1 MFCHSNDSEQQLMFE
16 FFPGET
22 PEIRSHNNSDN
33 ISNVNNVVNNINNGN
48 SNITNNNVVNKSND
62 INNDIVNNNNNNVSN
77 NNNNNIQ
84 NYRNM
89 IDNNSNDN
97 NILDNDKVY
106 RMLMKTKSYHSE
118 TPIQSQTQIK
128 SEKNLTFGGSVIDK
142 IEQKEG
148 NFIKG
153 NREPNYEIGN
163 SGETFQID
171 ESKED
176 SLLKLN
182 KLLKENCK
190 NDFGGH
196 SQIPEK
202 NPIFCLF
209 PEKIS
214 TQVEVGGEVKK
225 FDEMRN
231 VLKNT
236 NVRNVLQNVIP
247 SNINTSNI
255 HKNDINID
263 NSNLIDVHTNL
274 NMNLRTTIRTG
285 KIHDEE
291 NIFVNQDIGISDHLV
306 PPISFSENNKDS
318 NNYLSRFDEDP
329 LMCEEISKTNF
340 DIFLEGEGEGE
351 GEGEVIE
358 EGDGHGNGDGDGD
371 GDRGRSEEAILEEI
385 DTFDGYLN

>member
-1 MFCHSNDSEQQLMFE
+1 MFE

-48 SNITNNNVVNKSND
+48 SNITYDNVVNKSND

-118 TPIQSQTQIK
+118 TPSIQSQTQIK
-128 SEKNLTFGGSVIDK
+128 SENFLTFGGSVIDK

-148 NFIKG
+148 NFIDG

-263 NSNLIDVHTNL
+263 NSNLIDAHNNL

-285 KIHDEE
+285 KIQDEK

-351 GEGEVIE
+351 VIE
-358 EGDGHGNGDGDGD
+358 EGDRDGDGHGDGDG
-371 GDRGRSEEAILEEI
+371 GRSGEAILEEI

>member
-1 MFCHSNDSEQQLMFE
+1 MFE

-48 SNITNNNVVNKSND
+48 SNITYDNVVNKSND

-97 NILDNDKVY
+97 NVLDNDKVY

-118 TPIQSQTQIK
+118 TPSIQSQTQIK
-128 SEKNLTFGGSVIDK
+128 SENFLTFGGSVIDK

-247 SNINTSNI
+247 SNINTSTI
-255 HKNDINID
+255 HKNDINI
-263 NSNLIDVHTNL
+263 NNNNLIDVHTNL
-274 NMNLRTTIRTG
+274 DMNRNLRTTIRTG
-285 KIHDEE
+285 KIHDEK

-329 LMCEEISKTNF
+329 SMCEEISKTNF

-351 GEGEVIE
+351 IIE
-358 EGDGHGNGDGDGD
+358 EGDRDGDGHGDGDGD
-371 GDRGRSEEAILEEI
+371 GDGGRSGEAILEEI